1 MQAVAGEVAIDRTPE
16 GTTVTIHH
24 RKGER
29 VA

>member
-1 MQAVAGEVAIDRTPE
+1 MRAVAGEVAVDRTPA

-29 VA
+29 AV